1 MQVLTPDQM
10 RIDVELGGHMLI
22 MHRRHQHLQNVI
34 ACLEVLTANLSDT
47 SDKLRADYQEH
58 LGALSDAEAKMRI
71 VAEIE
76 QANAEAEK
84 IAQAKNTILYES
96 AQFRLPEL
104 WHIASPPRDKVFEY
118 REKVFG
124 TGGRR
129 FPPGVQGAHGRFNRL
144 QWTLDGK
151 ARVVDQYGRTESE
164 DEEEERIDPDG
175 MFIMRDREEAE
186 EEDVVEHPA
195 MKPMWLLRLFTS
207 RGTWRGKSE
216 GKKEKELGAA
226 SSGES
231 GERKEMASGS
241 GERKEG
247 VVSPTS
253 PASDS
258 TDALSPMSPP

>member
-1 MQVLTPDQM
+1 
-10 RIDVELGGHMLI
+10 
-22 MHRRHQHLQNVI
+22 MHRRQQHLQNVI
-34 ACLEVLTANLSDT
+34 ACLEVLTANLSET
-47 SDKLRADYQEH
+47 SDKLRADYQDH
-58 LGALSDAEAKMRI
+58 LSALSDAEAKMRI

-96 AQFRLPEL
+96 AQFRLPDL

-129 FPPGVQGAHGRFNRL
+129 FPPGVRGAHGRFNRL

-151 ARVVDQYGRTESE
+151 ARAVDQYGRTESE
-164 DEEEERIDPDG
+164 DEEEERIDPNG
-175 MFIMRDREEAE
+175 QFIMRDREEA

-207 RGTWRGKSE
+207 WGTWRGKSE
-216 GKKEKELGAA
+216 GKKDKEKEGAA

-231 GERKEMASGS
+231 GERKVASGS
-241 GERKEG
+241 GERKED
-247 VVSPTS
+247 VVSPVS
-253 PASDS
+253 PTSDS
-258 TDALSPMSPP
+258 TDALSPMPP

>member
-1 MQVLTPDQM
+1 MHVLTPDQM
-10 RIDVELGGHMLI
+10 RIDVELGGHLLI

-34 ACLEVLTANLSDT
+34 ACLEVLTANLSET
-47 SDKLRADYQEH
+47 SDKLRADYQDH
-58 LGALSDAEAKMRI
+58 LSALSDAEAKMRI

-96 AQFRLPEL
+96 AQFRLPDL

-129 FPPGVQGAHGRFNRL
+129 FPPGVRGAHGRFNRL

-151 ARVVDQYGRTESE
+151 ARAVDQYGRTESE
-164 DEEEERIDPDG
+164 DEEEERIDPNG
-175 MFIMRDREEAE
+175 QFIMRDREEA

-207 RGTWRGKSE
+207 WGT
-216 GKKEKELGAA
+216 
-226 SSGES
+226 
-231 GERKEMASGS
+231 
-241 GERKEG
+241 
-247 VVSPTS
+247 
-253 PASDS
+253 
-258 TDALSPMSPP
+258 